1 MAIEKGEA
9 FARRDIY
16 IDYDFEDVTYRWDH
30 RQGTIHVRFYGEA
43 ESPSRLSTTT
53 ACSTMRCVSAGKSP
67 ARSTRRA
74 FPRAEAAQPCPP

>member
-1 MAIEKGEA
+1 MRKGNGTEKGEA

-53 ACSTMRCVSAGKSP
+53 ACSTMRCG
-67 ARSTRRA
+67 REITREEYETG
-74 FPRAEAAQPCPP
+74 FPKG